1 MNKTKILIAIDEPN
15 WANTIIYT
23 TYNFIDRKNSE
34 VTLLNVNESNVA
46 EENLFYSNPEK
57 FIKHEAEKSSF
68 ALLEDFLENSEVNY
82 KGFIYKE
89 GDAADTIINL
99 TKINNYDLV
108 VIGSHNKSII
118 ERIFLGSVTHKV
130 VRFAKSS
137 VLIINSKYYTKI
149 NNLDKYSILV
159 GVFICHPTLF
169 MRLKNLHKFIDKI
182 CANIAILNITT
193 PPSFIFSLMHIFI
206 WI

>member
-57 FIKHEAEKSSF
+57 FIKHEPKKSSF

-130 VRFAKSS
+130 VRFAE
-137 VLIINSKYYTKI
+137 
-149 NNLDKYSILV
+149 
-159 GVFICHPTLF
+159 
-169 MRLKNLHKFIDKI
+169 KF
-182 CANIAILNITT
+182 CTY
-193 PPSFIFSLMHIFI
+193 HQ
-206 WI
+206 